1 MAKGVL
7 LCFLISE
14 LGWWLKRFFHNV
26 IRQGDIWPDYLLF
39 FNYVISSVKKERL
52 CSDGS
57 MRGYFAY
64 LKSVFQFIADSGG
77 NPLALI
83 VLVDIKSVKVACFVN
98 IAKPCYD
105 AAFYGNKW
113 EMLG

>member
-1 MAKGVL
+1 
-7 LCFLISE
+7 
-14 LGWWLKRFFHNV
+14 
-26 IRQGDIWPDYLLF
+26 
-39 FNYVISSVKKERL
+39 
-52 CSDGS
+52 

-105 AAFYGNKW
+105 AAFYGNK
-113 EMLG
+113 